1 MQCIIQIN
9 GLQNMYKI
17 FDYLNYLKN
26 NVFIYNYFQDK

>member
-9 GLQNMYKI
+9 GLQNKYEML
-17 FDYLNYLKN
+17 DYLNYFKN